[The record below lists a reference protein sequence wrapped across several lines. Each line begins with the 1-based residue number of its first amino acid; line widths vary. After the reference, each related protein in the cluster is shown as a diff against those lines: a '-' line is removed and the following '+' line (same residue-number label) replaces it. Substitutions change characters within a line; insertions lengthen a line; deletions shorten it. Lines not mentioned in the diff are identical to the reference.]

1 MVVSMNSKPIK
12 KFTLAAMIFVCCTS
26 AHAAGADALMKYCKP
41 DVERLCNGIEP
52 GGGRLL
58 QCLKGHKEEMSVGCA
73 MALKKLKSKM
83 AN

>member
-1 MVVSMNSKPIK
+1 MKSKPITK
-12 KFTLAAMIFVCCTS
+12 LTLASMIFVSCTS
-26 AHAAGADALMKYCKP
+26 AHAAEGDALMKYCKP
-41 DVERLCNGIEP
+41 DDERLCNGIEP